1 MARRHWP
8 TALVTG
14 ASAGIGHE
22 FARQLAARGSNLVL
36 VARATERLEVLA
48 ADLRREHRRS
58 VEVLTA
64 DLTDAGGRAAVEAR
78 LAAPAPGQTPVDLL
92 VNNAGFGTGG
102 PFHELAL
109 DREQQM
115 IELNV
120 VALVR
125 LAHAALGAMR
135 QRRFGAIVNVSS
147 LGGYSPVPKLATY
160 SATKAFV
167 NSFSQSLRG
176 ECRATGVSVMAVCP
190 GYTRTEFQERSGHS
204 GTNVPEA
211 LWQTAPQVVTRALAD
226 LDRDRA
232 VSIPGVQNKIGAVL
246 TKLLPASLTA
256 RIAGSLGSSP
266 SPDGK

>member
-14 ASAGIGHE
+14 ASAGIGDE
-22 FARQLAARGSNLVL
+22 FSRQLAARGCNLVL
-36 VARATERLEVLA
+36 VARDVSRLEALA
-48 ADLRREHRRS
+48 ADLRREHGRS
-58 VEVLTA
+58 VEVLPA
-64 DLTDAGGRAAVEAR
+64 NLTHAGERATVEVR
-78 LAAPAPGQTPVDLL
+78 LATPASEQAPVDLL

-102 PFHELAL
+102 PFHELPV
-109 DREQQM
+109 DREELM

-125 LAHAALGAMR
+125 LAHAALGPMVR
-135 QRRFGAIVNVSS
+135 RRFGAIVNVSS
-147 LGGYSPVPKLATY
+147 LGGYSPVPQLATY

-176 ECRATGVSVMAVCP
+176 ECRTTGVSVMAVCP
-190 GYTRTEFQERSGHS
+190 GYTRTEFQERSGYS

-211 LWQTAPQVVTRALAD
+211 LWQTAQQVVTRALAD
-226 LDRDRA
+226 LDRNRA

-246 TKLLPASLTA
+246 TKLVPAPLTA
-256 RIAGSLGSSP
+256 RIAGSLGNTAQS
-266 SPDGK
+266 DGK